1 MRILIVE
8 DESTLNRTLQEALQ
22 DFGYQ
27 VDVAENFKDAEY
39 FIDIR
44 NYDLVLADWMLP
56 DGDGLE
62 LTKLVKYRSPRTA
75 VVVISARDDKE
86 SEIKALKIGA
96 DDYIKKP
103 FDFDVLLARIET
115 RLRFGGTNVIQID
128 KLQINPDEEKIVYD
142 NIEVELKGK
151 PFEVLTHL
159 ARHRDQIVSK
169 EQLLDA
175 IWEEPELVTP
185 NVIEVAINQIRQK
198 MDKPLGISTVETI
211 RRRGYRFCYPPQDE
225 EDEE

>member
-8 DESTLNRTLQEALQ
+8 DELTLNKTLQEGLQ
-22 DFGYQ
+22 EIGYQ
-27 VDVAENFKDAEY
+27 VDIAENFKDAEY
-39 FIDIR
+39 FIEIR
-44 NYDLVLADWMLP
+44 NYDLVLTDWMLP

-62 LTKLVKYRSPRTA
+62 LTRIIKNRTNRTT
-75 VVVISARDDKE
+75 VVIVSARDDKE
-86 SEIKALKIGA
+86 SEIKALKTGA

-103 FDFDVLLARIET
+103 FDFDILLARIEC
-115 RLRFGGTNVIQID
+115 RLRFGGTNVITIEN
-128 KLQINPDEEKIVYD
+128 LAINPDEEKITYKGVE
-142 NIEVELKGK
+142 IELKGK

-198 MDKPLGISTVETI
+198 MDKPLKISTIETI
-211 RRRGYRFCYPPQDE
+211 RRRGYRFCYPPKANK
-225 EDEE
+225 